1 MTMIYTLGRYVF
13 NILRKRCE
21 KYLSSSYLD
30 LLFYSPYYTE
40 MVQVLRL
47 KITSPVIAGVFTN
60 QPPPNWSLSNKTNTH
75 YCQYYNVILGQWDF
89 NQTLQRSAHEGIK
102 LHVPI
107 WLLIAG
113 NYTSRSFLAKKTR
126 VKVNLWNSLL
136 SWRLYMIASMGYTIF
151 RLSFILS
158 YSSMSSGMHIK

>member
-1 MTMIYTLGRYVF
+1 MREISFQLIFGSAVLQPLLYWDGPSTQTQNHLPCNSGR
-13 NILRKRCE
+13 
-21 KYLSSSYLD
+21 
-30 LLFYSPYYTE
+30 FY
-40 MVQVLRL
+40 
-47 KITSPVIAGVFTN
+47 
-60 QPPPNWSLSNKTNTH
+60 QPTPPTIWSLSNKTNTH